1 MRIPET
7 AERYRLTVITN
18 ASAATADVVERSS
31 PPGGSPGPATPL
43 GLSWPQGVFSLT
55 HIALPFAPDDP
66 VFGTRGPGDVD
77 GLFLGAL
84 EPRGERALLVVPV
97 EQFMRLSYNP
107 FYSYLESRAAAWLAP
122 ESRGN

>member
-1 MRIPET
+1 MAVP
-7 AERYRLTVITN
+7 AVPAHYRLSVVTN
-18 ASAATADVVERSS
+18 ASASSLDVIERSS
-31 PPGGSPGPATPL
+31 GPGATPVESRPL
-43 GLSWPQGVFSLT
+43 GLSWPAAVFSLT

-66 VFGTRGPGDVD
+66 VFGAATSDGTPGLHV
-77 GLFLGAL
+77 GAL